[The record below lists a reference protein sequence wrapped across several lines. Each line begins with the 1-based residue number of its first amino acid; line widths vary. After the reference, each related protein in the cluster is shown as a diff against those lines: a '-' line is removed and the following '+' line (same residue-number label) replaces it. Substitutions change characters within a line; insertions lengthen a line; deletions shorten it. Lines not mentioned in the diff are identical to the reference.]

1 MSTRPIGFT
10 FDETMSGGF
19 ALGESDPQSGKD
31 RGQLDGSELA
41 MHATVSI
48 ENLDAFI
55 ADPNHLGGLTGR
67 VDFTPFGSGIP
78 APSGVFNLFSP
89 TSDPGLKLM
98 VYELAFEHAGKG
110 YYLAGHK
117 EVRDAAP
124 TELWRATTTL
134 YTRLHEGPDK
144 EAPVVAA
151 GVLSLGVKQLM
162 ALVST
167 MRVTNAKNH
176 AQEAETMMKFGRF
189 FMGDLW
195 DTYVKHA
202 GR

>member
-1 MSTRPIGFT
+1 MSTEPIGFT

-19 ALGESDPQSGKD
+19 ALGETDPQTGKD

-41 MHATVSI
+41 MHASVAI
-48 ENLDAFI
+48 KNLDAFI
-55 ADPNHLGGLTGR
+55 ADPDHLGGLAGS
-67 VDFTPFGSGIP
+67 VDFTPFGSGLT

-89 TSDPGLKLM
+89 TTDPALKLM
-98 VYELAFEHAGKG
+98 VYELAFEHEGKS

-117 EVRDAAP
+117 KVRDAAP
-124 TELWRATTTL
+124 TELWKATTTL
-134 YTRLHEGPDK
+134 YTQLHEGANK
-144 EAPVVAA
+144 EAPVVGA
-151 GVLSLGVKQLM
+151 GVLSLGVRQLM

-167 MRVTNAKNH
+167 MRVTNAANH
-176 AQEAETMMKFGRF
+176 KQEAETMMKFGRF

>member
-1 MSTRPIGFT
+1 MVSPENSASKPPKPVQRAVAISAPTPG
-10 FDETMSGGF
+10 
-19 ALGESDPQSGKD
+19 SDPMITAVG
-31 RGQLDGSELA
+31 RG
-41 MHATVSI
+41 
-48 ENLDAFI
+48 AF
-55 ADPNHLGGLTGR
+55 AE
-67 VDFTPFGSGIP
+67 
-78 APSGVFNLFSP
+78 
-89 TSDPGLKLM
+89 KLL
-98 VYELAFEHAGKG
+98 ELAFEHEGKS

-124 TELWRATTTL
+124 TELWKATTTL
-134 YTRLHEGPDK
+134 YTRLHEGTDK

-167 MRVTNAKNH
+167 MRVTNAGSH
-176 AQEAETMMKFGRF
+176 AREIETMMKFGRF

>member
-1 MSTRPIGFT
+1 MSTQAIGFT

-19 ALGESDPQSGKD
+19 ALGETDPQAGKS

-41 MHATVSI
+41 MHATVII

-55 ADPNHLGGLTGR
+55 DDPNHLGSLAGTL
-67 VDFTPFGSGIP
+67 DFTPFGASIP

-89 TSDPGLKLM
+89 TDDASLKLM
-98 VYELAFEHAGKG
+98 IYELAFEHEGVG
-110 YYLAGHK
+110 YYLAGRK

-124 TELWRATTTL
+124 TALWKATTTL
-134 YTRLHEGPDK
+134 YTCLHQGTDK
-144 EAPVVAA
+144 QGPVVGA
-151 GVLSLGVKQLM
+151 GVISLGVKELM

-167 MRVTNAKNH
+167 MRVINAENR
-176 AQEAETMMKFGRF
+176 AQEAEAVMKFGRF

-195 DTYVKHA
+195 DTYVKHS

>member
-1 MSTRPIGFT
+1 MSTEPIGFT

-19 ALGESDPQSGKD
+19 AMGEADPQTGKD

-41 MHATVSI
+41 MHAKVSI
-48 ENLDAFI
+48 EDLDAFI
-55 ADPNHLGGLTGR
+55 ADPDHLGGLAGS
-67 VDFTPFGSGIP
+67 VDFTPFGVGIA
-78 APSGVFNLFSP
+78 APGGVFNLFSP
-89 TSDPGLKLM
+89 TADPTLKLM
-98 VYELAFEHAGKG
+98 VYELAFEHEGKS
-110 YYLAGHK
+110 YYLAGQK
-117 EVRDAAP
+117 KVRDAAP
-124 TELWRATTTL
+124 LELWKATTTL
-134 YTRLHEGPDK
+134 YTQLHEGADK
-144 EAPVVAA
+144 QAPVVGA

-167 MRVTNAKNH
+167 MRVTNAESH
-176 AQEAETMMKFGRF
+176 RQEAETIMKFGRF

>member
-1 MSTRPIGFT
+1 MSAEPVGFT

-19 ALGESDPQSGKD
+19 ALGETDPQSGKD
-31 RGQLDGSELA
+31 RGQLNGSELA

-48 ENLDAFI
+48 EDLDTFI
-55 ADPNHLGGLTGR
+55 ADPNHLGGLSGS
-67 VDFTPFGSGIP
+67 VDFTPFGSGIR
-78 APSGVFNLFSP
+78 APGGVFNLFSP
-89 TSDPGLKLM
+89 TSDPSLKLM
-98 VYELAFEHAGKG
+98 IYELAFEHEGKS

-124 TELWRATTTL
+124 TELWKATTTL
-134 YTRLHEGPDK
+134 YTRLHEGTDK

-167 MRVTNAKNH
+167 MRVTNAGSH
-176 AQEAETMMKFGRF
+176 AREIETMMKFGRF

>member
-1 MSTRPIGFT
+1 MTTGPIGFT

-19 ALGESDPQSGKD
+19 ALGEADPEAGRS
-31 RGQLDGSELA
+31 RGELDGTELA
-41 MHATVSI
+41 MHATVTI
-48 ENLDAFI
+48 EDLDAFI
-55 ADPNHLGGLTGR
+55 ADSRHLGGLAGTL
-67 VDFTPFGSGIP
+67 DFPPFGKGIP

-89 TSDPGLKLM
+89 TDDPTLKLM
-98 VYELAFEHAGKG
+98 VYELAFEHEAKA
-110 YYLAGHK
+110 YYLAGRK

-144 EAPVVAA
+144 DGAVLGA
-151 GVLSLGVKQLM
+151 GVLSLSIKQLL

-167 MRVTNAKNH
+167 MRVMNAGSP
-176 AQEAETMMKFGRF
+176 AEEAETVLKFGRF

-195 DTYVKHA
+195 DTYVTHR